1 MGVMYSRGATVGFYI
16 QVTEQQQEEN
26 ELNILVT
33 IGLKD

>member
-1 MGVMYSRGATVGFYI
+1 MGVMYSRGATVALYI
-16 QVTEQQQEEN
+16 QVTEEQQEEN